1 MSEEAAP
8 EAAAEGAPKGKDKAP
23 KAKAPLPIIALLVI
37 NLGATGFGVFKI
49 LNMPAASAA
58 TKPEIVYEKETKEV
72 TGPVI
77 PLDAFVVNLDEPG
90 TARYLKLTVQLELTD
105 AKAEETIEKSKQ
117 VIRDEVLRHLSGL
130 KLADTLGVKAKDTL
144 RDDMMK
150 IVEDVVGKG
159 KVRRMF
165 FQEFVVQ

>member
-8 EAAAEGAPKGKDKAP
+8 EAAAGAPKGKDKAP
-23 KAKAPLPIIALLVI
+23 RAKASLSIIALLVI

-58 TKPEIVYEKETKEV
+58 TKPEVVVQKETKEV
-72 TGPVI
+72 TGPLV

-90 TARYLKLTVQLELTD
+90 SARYLKLTVQLELVD
-105 AKAEETIEKSKQ
+105 AKAEEIIEKSKQ

-130 KLADTLGVKAKDTL
+130 KLVDTLGAKAKDTL
-144 RDDMMK
+144 RDEMMK
-150 IVEDVVGKG
+150 MIEDIVGKG

>member
-8 EAAAEGAPKGKDKAP
+8 EAGEGAAPKGKDKGP
-23 KAKAPLPIIALLVI
+23 KAKAPMPVLLLLVL

-49 LNMPAASAA
+49 LNMSTAEAA
-58 TKPEIVYEKETKEV
+58 KPVVVEKASTKEV

-90 TARYLKLTVQLELTD
+90 TSRYLKVTLQLELVD
-105 AKAEETIEKSKQ
+105 AKAEETLEKSKQ

-130 KLADTLGVKAKDTL
+130 KLADTLGAKAKDTL
-144 RDDMMK
+144 RDSLTK
-150 IVEDVVGKG
+150 IIEDIVGPNKI
-159 KVRRMF
+159 RRMF

>member
-8 EAAAEGAPKGKDKAP
+8 EAAEGAPKGKDKAP
-23 KAKAPLPIIALLVI
+23 RAKAPLPIIALLVI

-49 LNMPAASAA
+49 LNLPTASAA
-58 TKPEIVYEKETKEV
+58 TKPEVVFEKETKEV
-72 TGPVI
+72 TGPLV

-90 TARYLKLTVQLELTD
+90 SARYLKLTVQLELVD
-105 AKAEETIEKSKQ
+105 AKAEEIIEKSKQ

-130 KLADTLGVKAKDTL
+130 KLADTLGAKAKDTL
-144 RDDMMK
+144 RDEMMK
-150 IVEDVVGKG
+150 MIEDIVGKG